1 MQTETYNTLEEIQKR
16 RDQLSEDIEQQGDLI
31 ADMWHEVFRKPD
43 ESTKGEYIGSL
54 IANSITAIDAFLLVR
69 KLMRSYS
76 GVFDFFGKRKSKK
89 SKHR

>member
-16 RDQLSEDIEQQGDLI
+16 REQLSDDIEQQGDLI
-31 ADMWHEVFRKPD
+31 AEMWHEVFRKPN
-43 ESTKGEYIGSL
+43 ESSKGEYIGAL

-76 GVFDFFGKRKSKK
+76 GVFNFFGNRKAKKNKR
-89 SKHR
+89 R